1 MIRFIDLTEDYWT
14 DPACGF
20 PICAFLSTDNG
31 KFIECIHT
39 GEMTFSTMGEVL
51 DQPLGERMSRLTP
64 KGFFERGWQCP
75 RERDSGVPCNSCE
88 CPHCYPAG
96 PGVMP

>member
-1 MIRFIDLTEDYWT
+1 MIRFIDLTEEYWT
-14 DPACGF
+14 DPACGS
-20 PICAFLSTDNG
+20 PICAFLSTNSES
-31 KFIECIHT
+31 FIKCIYT
-39 GEMTFSTMGEVL
+39 GFQTFFSLEEIK
-51 DQPLGERMSRLTP
+51 DQPQGKRMARLTP

-96 PGVMP
+96 PGVSP